1 MVADLSPLG
10 VWTFALDQQPAT
22 RAAELAA
29 DLEEMGWGAIW
40 VPEAV
45 GRDPFVNATLLL
57 SATQRMVVG
66 TGIASIYA
74 RDAMAMAAC
83 WNSVT
88 EAFPDRFLL
97 GLGVSHRP
105 SVEGMRGHEYGP
117 PVSTMAEY
125 LDRIDAS
132 VYFAALPST
141 PPRRVL
147 AALGPRM
154 LGLARDRTDGA
165 HPYLVTPEHTASAR
179 EILGPDRLLAPEQM
193 VVLETD
199 PTRAREIARGT
210 LAMYLPGL
218 PNYANNV
225 RRLGFTDEDLTAPL
239 SDRLVDALVAW
250 GDAESIAARVRA
262 HHDAGADHVAIQVLP
277 FTDIEVVM
285 RDHRTLADAL
295 GLT

>member
-1 MVADLSPLG
+1 
-10 VWTFALDQQPAT
+10 
-22 RAAELAA
+22 
-29 DLEEMGWGAIW
+29 
-40 VPEAV
+40 
-45 GRDPFVNATLLL
+45 
-57 SATQRMVVG
+57 
-66 TGIASIYA
+66 
-74 RDAMAMAAC
+74 
-83 WNSVT
+83 
-88 EAFPDRFLL
+88 
-97 GLGVSHRP
+97 
-105 SVEGMRGHEYGP
+105 
-117 PVSTMAEY
+117 
-125 LDRIDAS
+125 
-132 VYFAALPST
+132 
-141 PPRRVL
+141 

-210 LAMYLPGL
+210 LSMYLPGL

>member
-105 SVEGMRGHEYGP
+105 SVEDMRGHEYGP